1 MGLLRESKGF
11 AGVGERHCGEAQP
24 GHTSCASAGDLL
36 SGPLSISGRVLA
48 AQFSV
53 LMTFPCTVLIFKVL
67 PTTAAA
73 GINSLMA
80 PYAITLFFSGC
91 LTSW

>member
-1 MGLLRESKGF
+1 MDLLRKLKGF
-11 AGVGERHCGEAQP
+11 AGDCASHCGKVQP

-36 SGPLSISGRVLA
+36 SGQLSISGRVLA

-53 LMTFPCTVLIFKVL
+53 LMTFPCTALIFKVL

-73 GINSLMA
+73 GIDSLMA
-80 PYAITLFFSGC
+80 PYAATLFFSGC
-91 LTSW
+91 LISW